1 MQYSKNN
8 NILAGSPLHQKVLFS
23 GALHYDHSENRLFQ
37 LNSIYDYFKMRTGF
51 I

>member
-8 NILAGSPLHQKVLFS
+8 NILAGSQKVLFS